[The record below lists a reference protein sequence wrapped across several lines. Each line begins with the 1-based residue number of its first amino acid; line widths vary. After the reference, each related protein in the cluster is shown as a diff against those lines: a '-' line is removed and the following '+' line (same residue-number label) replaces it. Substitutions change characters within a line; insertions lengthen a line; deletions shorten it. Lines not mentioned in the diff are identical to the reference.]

1 MPQQNGVSPKLGDVF
16 EVPINESQ
24 VGYGQ
29 VAGQRFTSY
38 LLAIFKTAY
47 RRGEHPELSRITA
60 DDIAF
65 LAESLDAK
73 IWNGD
78 WAIVGN
84 LPPDRSRIRLPVYKV
99 TVGNINSWFVESYDG
114 SQRRPAHPNELNI
127 LALRTVV
134 APARLEKALQALHGA
149 RPWEPAFD
157 QLQYSRVSRSGES

>member
-1 MPQQNGVSPKLGDVF
+1 MLHQNWVSPKLGDVF

-114 SQRRPAHPNELNI
+114 SQRRPARPDELNVMG
-127 LALRTVV
+127 LRTVV
-134 APARLEKALQALHGA
+134 APVRLEKALQACDDA
-149 RPWEPAFD
+149 RPWQPTWHH
-157 QLQYSRVSRSGES
+157 LQYSGGSAAGES